1 MDSSSISSEPPQ
13 WPMAETSL
21 LLDVGVSGWIA
32 FFISLI
38 VLIIFI
44 LLSGMFSA
52 AENAFFSLTTSDI
65 DELNEEEN
73 ANVTYVNKLLQH
85 PKHLLGTVLIANT
98 FVNISIVMISTY
110 MLSLVFNFESYNLL
124 GFFIEVVFITFI
136 IVLFGEVIPK
146 IYAVQNNKKLSLILS
161 RPMYYT
167 WRMLNP
173 LVYILVRSTS
183 IIDKRVT
190 KKGHILSMDELSHA
204 IDITAESDTPKE
216 EKTILKSIINFGNT
230 DVKSIMKQRPD
241 ISALDAKMPFRE
253 VLTKINALGYSRVPV
268 YKNNLDNV
276 IGILYIKDLLP
287 HIDKEN
293 DFNWITLIRK
303 PYFVPESKMID
314 DLLKDFQNK
323 RVHMALVVDEFGG
336 VSGIITME
344 DILEEIFGEIND
356 EFDEDEVFYS
366 KINDNTFVFE
376 AKILINDMCRYM
388 EIEPSEFEEIRNESD
403 TLGGLLLEINGEIPL
418 KGATITYNNYEFIV
432 ESVDKRRIK
441 RVKVTRKK
449 DE

>member
-1 MDSSSISSEPPQ
+1 LDSSSISSEPPQ
-13 WPMAETSL
+13 WPLAETSL

-124 GFFIEVVFITFI
+124 GFFVEVVFITFI

>member
-1 MDSSSISSEPPQ
+1 LDSSSISSEPPQ
-13 WPMAETSL
+13 WLFAETSL
-21 LLDVGVSGWIA
+21 LLEVGLSGWIA
-32 FFISLI
+32 FFISLL
-38 VLIIFI
+38 VLIVFI

-52 AENAFFSLTTSDI
+52 SENAFFSLTTSDI
-65 DELNEEEN
+65 DELNEEDN
-73 ANVTYVNKLLQH
+73 ANVQFVNKLLQH

-110 MLSLVFNFESYNLL
+110 MLTIIFNFESYKLF
-124 GFFIEVVFITFI
+124 GFFVEVVLITFI
-136 IVLFGEVIPK
+136 IVLFGEIIPK
-146 IYAVQNNKKLSLILS
+146 IYAVQNNKKLSLLLS
-161 RPMYYT
+161 RPMYYM
-167 WRMLNP
+167 WRILNP
-173 LVYILVRSTS
+173 LVYLLVRSTS

-241 ISALDAKMPFRE
+241 ISALDNKTPFRE
-253 VLTKINALGYSRVPV
+253 VLAKINALGYSRVPV
-268 YKNNLDNV
+268 YKSNLDNV
-276 IGILYIKDLLP
+276 VGILYIKDLLP
-287 HIDKEN
+287 HIDKDN
-293 DFNWITLIRK
+293 DFNWITLVKK

-356 EFDEDEVFYS
+356 EFDEDEIFYS
-366 KINDNTFVFE
+366 KLNDNTFVFE

-388 EIEPSEFEEIRNESD
+388 EIEQAEFDEIRNESD

-418 KGATITYNNYEFIV
+418 KGASIVFNSYEFVV

-441 RVKVTRKK
+441 RVKIIRKK